1 MSKIHTRLKQKQ
13 ILWRQYQV
21 LDLAGDGFSEREIV
35 TRLHIS
41 DRTIHMDIVYLR
53 ARPRKTFAST
63 WMNSL
68 PFELQ
73 KTLAGTPVSQT
84 SQNGRLAIDG
94 TVKVYRQIKPLD
106 SGDINSYHS

>member
-1 MSKIHTRLKQKQ
+1 
-13 ILWRQYQV
+13 
-21 LDLAGDGFSEREIV
+21 
-35 TRLHIS
+35 
-41 DRTIHMDIVYLR
+41 MDIVYLR
-53 ARPRKTFAST
+53 AQAKEDVRKYIDEQV
-63 WMNSL
+63 

-73 KTLAGTPVSQT
+73 KTLAGTPVRQT